1 MARSAGG
8 EGCLAVLAETE
19 VDSAI
24 QVVVDDDATSA
35 ELLIAPEA
43 PSDQITFDA
52 PDAPSDQI
60 TFDACCQMLQAA
72 GIELNDDVC
81 GTVGQLLTSES
92 EPGGQRLC
100 VVARAQPP
108 QAGEDGR
115 VEWAVSDDSPA
126 TEEDEGDATTAKP
139 FSHYER
145 SAFVMVEAGQVIGR
159 VVEPTP
165 GVEGRDVLGRPIPP
179 DGLSGQ
185 PVNLQLEPS
194 IELDPAGQLVAQIPG
209 VLERRGDSATIRRVM
224 CVDESVDFST
234 GNIRFDGDVLVRG
247 GVRDCFVVEATGQ
260 IEVGGLIEAA
270 ILESGGNL
278 VARGGFAGRQRG
290 TAQVGGHLI
299 AHYLNT
305 VSGHVANDL
314 IVERE
319 VINCDLIVHGGVHVD
334 RGSIIG
340 GRLVVAGVIEIA
352 SLGSGAGV
360 QTELVFRCAPVLED
374 KAHQLRRAITALKA
388 QRDEL
393 GHTPDDIADEAMRRW
408 NGLNQQIE
416 QFEQV
421 QSRLN
426 EQIRQKRIVDLTVT
440 RMLHLGV
447 ILRVAGQRFQI
458 GNNVRGPVRVYLDN
472 AGQPVYSAGQDVD
485 QPLERL
491 T

>member
-1 MARSAGG
+1 MPAKAD
-8 EGCLAVLAETE
+8 

-24 QVVVDDDATSA
+24 QVDVADDATSV
-35 ELLIAPEA
+35 ELIILPDPPSEQATVEA
-43 PSDQITFDA
+43 G
-52 PDAPSDQI
+52 
-60 TFDACCQMLQAA
+60 CQALQAA
-72 GIELNDDVC
+72 GVELRDDVR
-81 GTVGQLLTSES
+81 GAVEKLLARD
-92 EPGGQRLC
+92 PGGQRRA

-247 GVRDCFVVEATGQ
+247 GVCDCFVVKATGQ

-270 ILESGGNL
+270 ILESGGDL

-340 GRLVVAGVIEIA
+340 GRLVVAGVIEA
-352 SLGSGAGV
+352 AALGSAAAAET
-360 QTELVFRCAPVLED
+360 QLVIGYVAVLDD
-374 KAHQLRRAITALKA
+374 KAAQLHRVVATLTR

-393 GHTPDDIADEAMRRW
+393 GETPDNLTGEALAHWRERDR
-408 NGLNQQIE
+408 QVE

-421 QSRLN
+421 QSRLDG
-426 EQIRQKRIVDLTVT
+426 QIRQKRIVDLTVT

-458 GNNVRGPVRVYLDN
+458 GNNVPGPVRVYLDD
-472 AGQPVYSAGQDVD
+472 AGQPVYSAGGDVD
-485 QPLERL
+485 QPLEKL